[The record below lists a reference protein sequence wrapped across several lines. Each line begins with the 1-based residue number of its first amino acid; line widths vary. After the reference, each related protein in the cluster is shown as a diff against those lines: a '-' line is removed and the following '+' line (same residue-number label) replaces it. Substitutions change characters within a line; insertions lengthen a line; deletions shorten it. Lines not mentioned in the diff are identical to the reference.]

1 MEWIL
6 QNGNQTPYP
15 PVMKRLIFGLLF
27 LLPFCVNA
35 QQQKAYGDGE
45 WFKFRIHYGLVTGG
59 YATLE
64 VDQTYLNGKN
74 VYHVKGKGSTTGLT
88 RLFFS
93 VDDDYQSYIDVEK
106 DVPYRFIRKI
116 DEGGHT
122 KDIQIDFNHDTNQA
136 IVFNKKHN
144 KKDQF
149 NFPDNAQDMVSAFYY
164 LRNRLNISTLKV
176 GDVTEMD
183 MFFDKEN
190 YRFRLKYLGKEEVR
204 TKFGKV
210 ECLIFRPY
218 VQAGRVFKEDES
230 LTVWV
235 SNDANLIPI
244 RIKASL
250 AVGSLKADLIE
261 YKGLKHSFKIQM
273 D

>member
-1 MEWIL
+1 
-6 QNGNQTPYP
+6 
-15 PVMKRLIFGLLF
+15 MKRIIISLLV
-27 LLPFCVNA
+27 LLPFCLNA

-64 VDQTYLNGKN
+64 VDQTTLNGKD
-74 VYHVKGKGSTTGLT
+74 VYHIKGRGTTTGIT
-88 RLFFS
+88 RLFFK
-93 VDDDYQSYIDVEK
+93 VDDDYQSYIDVDK
-106 DVPYRFIRKI
+106 DIPYRFIRKI

-136 IVFNKKHN
+136 VVFNKKHN
-144 KKDQF
+144 ETKTLS
-149 NFPDNAQDMVSAFYY
+149 FPANAQDMVSAFYY
-164 LRNRLNISTLKV
+164 LRNRLDVRNLQE

-190 YRFRLKYLGKEEVR
+190 YRFRLKFLRREILR

-210 ECLIFRPY
+210 ETLVFRPY
-218 VQAGRVFKEDES
+218 VEAGRVFKEQES

-235 SNDANLIPI
+235 SDDDNLIPL

-261 YKGLKHSFKIQM
+261 YKGLKHSFKIKM